1 MVGQGV
7 VPGTGERLMA
17 EPMMT
22 VQQAS
27 KFLQIDP
34 DTLRSLARRGRVP
47 GMKIGRQW
55 RFAPVLLRQ
64 WIQDHSLGNTGKRP
78 RSGR

>member
-1 MVGQGV
+1 MVQV
-7 VPGTGERLMA
+7 AVPETGERLMA

-27 KFLQIDP
+27 EFLQIDP

-55 RFAPVLLRQ
+55 RFDPVLLRQ
-64 WIQDHSLGNTGKRP
+64 WVQDHSLGNTSKRP